1 MYLCTIYLKR
11 NIAGKVK
18 LRDKKQVMAE
28 LRQMKKRK
36 YTLFGTL
43 LILFD
48 LWLYTIHFM
57 T

>member
-28 LRQMKKRK
+28 LRQMKKK
-36 YTLFGTL
+36 K
-43 LILFD
+43 
-48 LWLYTIHFM
+48 IHTFRYIIDSF
-57 T
+57 